1 MHISLRP
8 TASFAGYPKAFWYL
22 LIGMLVNGTATF
34 VVPFEALY
42 LVAARH
48 LPVSLASAIIGV
60 YGIGSCLSALAGGLL
75 ADTIGRRPTIL
86 IGLFCLAATTFG
98 LAVATDIWLIAALTF
113 SMGFWISW
121 YRPAA
126 SAVIADL
133 VPLTDQARAN
143 SLIYWAYNVGMA
155 ISPFLASVIV
165 QDTGY
170 VMLFCIDGCGT
181 VLFWALM
188 FIGLSETRPA
198 VALSK
203 RHNLRQLT
211 PCEKS
216 AWRDLPFLCFVILSF
231 ALTSLYFQNSST
243 LPADMQLHGLDASHY
258 GIAIAINGIVVVLLG
273 LPLARLFAHAAPF
286 RTLALSALF
295 LGAGF
300 GLTALADT
308 LIALPFYMGSIA
320 IWTIGEMLF
329 MPISATVVTLFS
341 PHSRRGT
348 YQGIARTSWGLSACA
363 GPLVGGLVLQQ
374 WGAALWIG
382 CAVLGIVVACGF
394 LLIGRGSTRRLASE
408 EAPLEPSEARTV
420 MRPGVLQ
427 RKSSDLP
434 LEMQEEVNPFTMPV
448 FSPEAEIYQATCL
461 QTSMNDTLAN

>member
-1 MHISLRP
+1 MHLPMRP

-42 LVAARH
+42 LVAVRH

-98 LAVATDIWLIAALTF
+98 LAAASDTWLIAVLTF
-113 SMGFWISW
+113 AIGFWISW

-126 SAVIADL
+126 SAVVADL
-133 VPLTDQARAN
+133 VPLADQARAN

-155 ISPFLASVIV
+155 ISPFLASIIV
-165 QDTGY
+165 QDIGY

-273 LPLARLFAHAAPF
+273 LPLSRLIAHAAPF
-286 RTLALSALF
+286 RTLAISALF

-300 GLTALADT
+300 GLTAFADT
-308 LIALPFYMGSIA
+308 LIALPYYMGSIA
-320 IWTIGEMLF
+320 VWTIGEILF
-329 MPISATVVTLFS
+329 MPISA
-341 PHSRRGT
+341 
-348 YQGIARTSWGLSACA
+348 
-363 GPLVGGLVLQQ
+363 
-374 WGAALWIG
+374 
-382 CAVLGIVVACGF
+382 
-394 LLIGRGSTRRLASE
+394 
-408 EAPLEPSEARTV
+408 
-420 MRPGVLQ
+420 
-427 RKSSDLP
+427 
-434 LEMQEEVNPFTMPV
+434 
-448 FSPEAEIYQATCL
+448 
-461 QTSMNDTLAN
+461 